1 MKTLRCM
8 AYQQNGVFVA
18 ACLDLSLAA
27 QADTM
32 PESMSKQDAQV
43 RDYLEEAFSEPAYTK
58 QLLNRKAPLSMWIKY
73 WIIAFRIFFGK
84 KQGPSKLFSEP
95 CEASV

>member
-1 MKTLRCM
+1 MRSLRCM
-8 AYQQNGVFVA
+8 AYQQNGVYVA

-32 PESMSKQDAQV
+32 KEAMSKLDAQI
-43 RDYLEEAFSEPAYTK
+43 RDYLEEALSEPEFAD

-73 WIIAFRIFFGK
+73 WIIAFRIFFDR
-84 KQGPSKLFSEP
+84 KQGQSKLFSEP
-95 CEASV
+95 CEASA